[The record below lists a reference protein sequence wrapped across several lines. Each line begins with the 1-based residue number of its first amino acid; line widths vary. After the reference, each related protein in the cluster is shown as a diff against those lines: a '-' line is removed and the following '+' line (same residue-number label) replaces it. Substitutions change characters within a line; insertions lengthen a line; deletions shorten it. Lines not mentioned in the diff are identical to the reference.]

1 MPPNLFEATES
12 GFFTCARIRP
22 PPAGAAGSSATAPEV
37 VVASPRTVELATRRT
52 HVRTGAGRS
61 GGTDTFVVDG
71 ALGSGCSDDDA

>member
-1 MPPNLFEATES
+1 
-12 GFFTCARIRP
+12 
-22 PPAGAAGSSATAPEV
+22 